1 MQARVVRK
9 GIGNGKCR
17 TDECGFVADRPD
29 AAPECS
35 LAPVLVA
42 NPAKQHTFKAL
53 QWGLRYAVEVLGDVQ
68 HWIVG
73 HGEASFV
80 FIRNVKPA

>member
-1 MQARVVRK
+1 MQTKVVRN
-9 GIGNGKCR
+9 GIGNGICR

-42 NPAKQHTFKAL
+42 KLANQHTL
-53 QWGLRYAVEVLGDVQ
+53 
-68 HWIVG
+68 
-73 HGEASFV
+73 EAF
-80 FIRNVKPA
+80 